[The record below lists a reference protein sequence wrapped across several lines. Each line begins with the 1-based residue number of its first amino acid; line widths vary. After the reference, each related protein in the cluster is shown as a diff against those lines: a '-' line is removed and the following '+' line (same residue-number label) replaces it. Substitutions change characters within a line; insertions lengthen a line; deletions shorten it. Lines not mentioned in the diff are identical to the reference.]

1 MKKLLLSFFLGI
13 SLFTHAQLII
23 SEVAT
28 NNSGYYDDN
37 HNEFVDW
44 FEIYNAGATTINTSG
59 YGLSDN
65 IETGVKWLMPGV
77 NLAPGQRK
85 LVFASGNN
93 EGCLGCG
100 GGIVYL
106 HTNFKLST
114 GETLALYD
122 DSGNLL
128 DSITLNI
135 LHAGDVMA
143 RFEDTGGWCYSN
155 NPTPN
160 SANTGECFSG
170 YTVDPVILTAP
181 GFYDASVDVSVSG
194 AGEIYYTTDGSFPDQ
209 SDNLYTA
216 PVTISTTTVFKA
228 TSFEDEK
235 LPSNAATGS
244 YFIGEST
251 ELPVVSLSG
260 KPCDIFDIAPCY
272 VGAYDNVSGWFQD
285 NPQVP
290 GTVEYFSAD
299 HVRQVSEDIK
309 FEVAGNSSIAVY
321 PMRSLQFTSDED
333 FNSNSEIQYNIFQHD
348 KPGLDS
354 LQGFRLRANLD
365 WGNSD
370 ARMKDLIVN
379 RLALPTHATAA
390 AYQNVAAF
398 INGDYWGHYSAREE
412 LDKYYLRNNFG
423 CDIDSVTLIR
433 SGAGEVVWDVAEAGT
448 IADYNALKTFFNTHD
463 MSDPADYAL
472 ATEIVDV
479 ENWVD
484 YWAVQVFVNN
494 DETAYNIRCFK
505 STEPDIKWR
514 MMLWDCGA
522 GSEGETVNSLT
533 TVLEYVYTSDEVTMM
548 NDLLDNDDFRSYFI
562 NRYADLLN
570 TTFQYSRV
578 EALIDENADEIEAEI
593 PAQVDRWN
601 LPTSTTQ
608 WTNAVNQLKGFYD
621 NRVYYQRNDIENHFD
636 MNDQV
641 NITLD
646 VYPPGAG
653 YIKISTI
660 IPQDL
665 PWTGVYFD
673 GNPVT
678 ITAIPNPGYTFVDWE
693 DNIFIDDPSIIS
705 FTKNITDNTTFTANF
720 NGTPIANPIIISEV
734 NFNSDST
741 INAGDWIELHNT
753 SAYSISLTDYVF
765 SNKIFY
771 NQFKIPTNTVI
782 PPGGYLVLAED
793 KTEFNLIYPDV
804 TNVIGDFTFNLQND
818 GDSITLKDLLGN
830 VLSTF
835 AYNDKRPWP
844 YTADG
849 FGRTMEL
856 TADLADPVLP
866 DSWFA
871 GCVGGSPGEAYALC
885 YENPL
890 VDEINY
896 NSSLAEDAGDW
907 FELNN
912 YASVDEDISGWK
924 IQDKNKNTFIVPA
937 GTILPA
943 EGYLVFYQ
951 DARFEV
957 QFPDVTNKVGP
968 LNFGYDGQGD
978 VILIYDGSGR
988 LYQSVGFDDEAPYP
1002 LSPDGGGTALQ
1013 IQNIALNINDP
1024 FNWIESC
1031 PEGSPGTVYTMP
1043 CANAV
1048 DDIVVENNIA
1058 VYPNPSDEF
1067 ISFIMP
1073 ENIYG
1078 ESQLTI
1084 SDMSGNILISKTI
1097 NLPEETNVNI
1107 KLLPPG
1113 LYITQIFN
1121 EQFTGSTSFIKL

>member
-1 MKKLLLSFFLGI
+1 MKKLLLSVFIVIPFI
-13 SLFTHAQLII
+13 NHAQLLIN
-23 SEVAT
+23 EVAS

-37 HNEFVDW
+37 YNEFVDW
-44 FEIYNAGATTINTSG
+44 FELYNAGITTINTSG
-59 YGLSDN
+59 YGLTDN
-65 IETGVKWLMPGV
+65 LDTWNQWLMPAIDI
-77 NLAPGQRK
+77 APGQRRIIY
-85 LVFASGNN
+85 ASDKNK
-93 EGCLGCG
+93 GCLGCAG
-100 GGIVYL
+100 GTTYL

-114 GETLALYD
+114 GETLAIFD

-143 RFEDTGGWCYSN
+143 RFDDGGGWCYTN
-155 NPTPN
+155 EPTPN
-160 SANTGECFSG
+160 TANTGDCYSG
-170 YTVDPVILTAP
+170 YAVDPVILTAA
-181 GFYDASVDVSVSG
+181 GFYAGSVDVSVSG
-194 AGEIYYTTDGSFPDQ
+194 TGSIYYTTDGSFPDE

-216 PVTISTTTVFKA
+216 PVTISATTVFKA
-228 TSFEDEK
+228 TAFEDGK
-235 LPSNAATGS
+235 LPSNSATGS
-244 YFIGEST
+244 YFIGET
-251 ELPVVSLSG
+251 TLLPVVSLSG

-290 GTVEYFSAD
+290 GTVEYFTAD
-299 HVRQVSEDIK
+299 HLRQVSEDIK

-333 FNSNSEIQYNIFQHD
+333 FNSNSEIQYNIFEHD

-390 AYQNVAAF
+390 AYQNVAAY

-463 MSDPADYAL
+463 MSDPDDYAL

-505 STEPDIKWR
+505 ATDPDIKWK

-578 EALIDENADEIEAEI
+578 EALIDENADEIEEEI

-601 LPTSTTQ
+601 FPSSIAQ
-608 WTNAVNQLKGFYD
+608 WNNAVNLLKEFYD
-621 NRVYYQRNDIENHFD
+621 NRVFYQRNDIENHFD

-641 NITLD
+641 DITLA
-646 VYPPGAG
+646 VNPPDAG

-660 IPQDL
+660 IPQTL

-673 GNPVT
+673 GNPVK
-678 ITAIPNPGYTFVDWE
+678 ITAIPNPGYTFVDWDE
-693 DNIFIDDPSIIS
+693 NIFIDDPSIIS
-705 FTKNITDNTTFTANF
+705 FTKNISDNTTFTANF
-720 NGTPIANPIIISEV
+720 NGTPIANPIIISEI
-734 NFNSDST
+734 NYNSDST
-741 INAGDWIELHNT
+741 LNAGDWIELHNT
-753 SAYSISLTDYVF
+753 SAYTIDVSDYVF

-771 NQFKIPTNTVI
+771 NQFKIPANTII
-782 PPGGYLVLAED
+782 PANGYLVLAED
-793 KTEFNLIYPDV
+793 KTEFNLLYPTI
-804 TNVIGDFTFNLQND
+804 TNVIGDFTFHLQND
-818 GDSITLKDLLGN
+818 GDSIVLKDLLGN
-830 VLSTF
+830 VLSTVP
-835 AYNDKRPWP
+835 YNDKRPWP
-844 YTADG
+844 YTTDG

-856 TADLADPVLP
+856 IADLADPKLP
-866 DSWFA
+866 ASWFA

-896 NSSLAEDAGDW
+896 NSSLSEDAGDW
-907 FELNN
+907 FELFN
-912 YASVDEDISGWK
+912 YASLDIDLSGWR
-924 IQDKNKNTFIVPA
+924 IMDKNKNAYTIPE

-943 EGYLVFYQ
+943 DGYLVFYQ
-951 DARFEV
+951 DARFQI
-957 QFPDVTNKVGP
+957 QFPDVTNKIGP

-978 VILIYDGSGR
+978 VILLYDDSGE
-988 LYQSVGFDDEAPYP
+988 LFQSVGFDDEAPYP

-1013 IQNIALNINDP
+1013 IVNIALNINDP
-1024 FNWIESC
+1024 LNWIESC
-1031 PEGSPGTVYTMP
+1031 PEGSPGVVYTAP

-1048 DDIVVENNIA
+1048 EEIIVENNMS

-1067 ISFIMP
+1067 ISILLP
-1073 ENIYG
+1073 GNSTG
-1078 ESQLTI
+1078 ESQITI
-1084 SDMSGNILISKTI
+1084 SDLSGKILISKKI
-1097 NLPEETNVNI
+1097 ILPEET
-1107 KLLPPG
+1107 KLDIQSLPPG
-1113 LYITQIFN
+1113 LYITQLLN
-1121 EQFTGSTSFIKL
+1121 EQNKYSTSFIKL